1 MAKDL
6 TPYAT
11 GSRLNMSTING
22 AYTILASDSSKV
34 FMIDDNSAG
43 SAYTV
48 TLPTT
53 LVEGTEYKF
62 VVRQAGSLAAVVT
75 IDAGSAST
83 RLIDFVMKDAGG
95 DASNS
100 TAGTSV
106 QYMKFTATSVQ
117 GDYINLF
124 TDGTSWYGEAMS
136 SINDAID
143 HT

>member
-1 MAKDL
+1 MAREI

-11 GSRLNMSTING
+11 GSLLNMGTIKG

-43 SAYTV
+43 TAYTI

-62 VVRQAGSLAAVVT
+62 VVRQAGSLSAVVT
-75 IDAGSAST
+75 IDAGASNT
-83 RLIDFVMKDAGG
+83 IDFVMKDAGG
-95 DASNS
+95 NASNS
-100 TAGTSV
+100 TAGTA
-106 QYMKFTATSVQ
+106 QRYIKFTATSVQ

-124 TDGTSWYGEAMS
+124 TDGVSWYGEAMS
-136 SINDAID
+136 SIDDAID